1 MRKQDAGFDYDRY
14 RKLLAEAVDEP
25 KRLALID
32 LLVEERAREQLEL
45 QRLADR
51 KAMTARTIAT
61 ILGADRIA
69 ESQIPARPVLK
80 RQLLERPSLTRPVL
94 AKPALEKPA
103 KST

>member
-32 LLVEERAREQLEL
+32 LLVEERAREQLEQ

-61 ILGADRIA
+61 ILGTDRIA
-69 ESQIPARPVLK
+69 ESPFPARPALK
-80 RQLLERPSLTRPVL
+80 RPPLERPFLAGPVS